1 MLFTVNVCVFDR
13 IFNVHQTASLIFFTI
28 GAVSAEAKVE
38 YCSKANERR
47 FIQILADLFLLHWWM
62 ISEFDS
68 VLLDQALS
76 SPFLLLKR
84 LLRLVWKAE
93 GSQPLVIFPCQQGL
107 LRCCALGSIISQL
120 FRWSSATKSDRSS
133 SFDPR
138 LTRRASSRR

>member
-1 MLFTVNVCVFDR
+1 MLFTVNVCVFYR
-13 IFNVHQTASLIFFTI
+13 ISNVHQTASLIFFTI

-38 YCSKANERR
+38 YCSKAIERR
-47 FIQILADLFLLHWWM
+47 FIKMLADLLLLHWRM
-62 ISEFDS
+62 ISKCYS

-84 LLRLVWKAE
+84 LLRRVRKAE

-107 LRCCALGSIISQL
+107 LRCCALGSISSQL
-120 FRWSSATKSDRSS
+120 FRWSSVTNSDRSS

-138 LTRRASSRR
+138 LTRQASSRR